1 MLILTAACGC
11 RSERPATLHARIL
24 LQPHDT
30 VEFTTAA
37 RMQHC
42 SDGRGFTIAGADGG
56 NGVLLWLHATD
67 SATAGVYPVLTRG
80 DTIAPRGVIA
90 SVRFMAQTT
99 DRGATLDS
107 GLVTVS
113 LSGGLLGARAHGSGL
128 DPRAGQRVV
137 LDASFEGVSL
147 VVPDTVNCR
156 VQL

>member
-1 MLILTAACGC
+1 MLVLTAACGC
-11 RSERPATLHARIL
+11 RSGRPGTLHARII

-30 VEFTTAA
+30 MEFTTDA

-42 SDGRGFTIAGADGG
+42 SDGRGFTIEGADSG
-56 NGVLLWLHATD
+56 NGVLLWLRATD

-80 DTIAPRGVIA
+80 DTIAPRGVAA

-107 GLVTVS
+107 GVVTVS
-113 LSGGLLGARAHGSGL
+113 VSGGLLEARAHGSGL

-137 LDASFEGVSL
+137 LDASFQGVPL
-147 VVPDTVNCR
+147 VVADTVNCR